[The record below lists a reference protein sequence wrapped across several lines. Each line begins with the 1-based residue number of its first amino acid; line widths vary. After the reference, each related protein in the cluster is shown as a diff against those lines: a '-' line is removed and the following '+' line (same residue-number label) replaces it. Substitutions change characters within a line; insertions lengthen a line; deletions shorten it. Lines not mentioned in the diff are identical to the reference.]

1 MIVQN
6 VTIQGNTFNF
16 NGSKEADPISTYLIW
31 SYPQIYDHTDKSYI
45 ELSLEHTRA
54 ADSIRINYDSVRDGW
69 VIKQASIFEFDC
81 DDKVCDQD
89 WKEVAFIEAWAR
101 ETKKDD

>member
-6 VTIQGNTFNF
+6 IDIKGNNYESMDTVPEPL
-16 NGSKEADPISTYLIW
+16 STYISWIYPEIYDPI
-31 SYPQIYDHTDKSYI
+31 DKSYI
-45 ELSLEHTRA
+45 ELSLIHTRA
-54 ADSIRINYDSVRDGW
+54 ADSIRINYDSTRDGW
-69 VIKQASIFEFDC
+69 VIKQASVFEFNC